1 MVVGLQGL
9 IEILRN
15 ICKLIAATG
24 QVLRYSVG
32 EHWSRVPMVVQSAA
46 LLRAAAWRRD
56 GLRLG
61 EERRKGVQVGRIG
74 RGSWLR
80 TAIACLAPAPLCA
93 AIVEHHD
100 LARCEGRLRELFEV
114 PQSLLGIA
122 TSIAGAIAVSF
133 PLSAHHASAFWDE
146 PHRPCGAPMSDRV
159 AAVTKTSSPS
169 IEPIMFAWSWRG
181 TPIPVGYELSGPVGA
196 EPLLMLPAMST
207 VSTRDELRA
216 LAHHLETRRC
226 VITDWPGFGDTARP
240 RLDYDR
246 ALCRGFLEDLVA
258 HLRRELERPS
268 FPVVACGHAAGY
280 AIDLEARQPGTFTH
294 LVLIA
299 PTWRGPLPTMMS
311 GRKPIQQRIRRL
323 IHAPIIGELL
333 YRLNVSRPVVRMM
346 YRRHVFAD
354 PAFLTDDLLA
364 DRMRLTRQPG
374 ARFASACFVTGALDP
389 FDDRA
394 AFLAA
399 ARRVQARC

>member
-1 MVVGLQGL
+1 
-9 IEILRN
+9 
-15 ICKLIAATG
+15 
-24 QVLRYSVG
+24 
-32 EHWSRVPMVVQSAA
+32 
-46 LLRAAAWRRD
+46 
-56 GLRLG
+56 
-61 EERRKGVQVGRIG
+61 
-74 RGSWLR
+74 
-80 TAIACLAPAPLCA
+80 
-93 AIVEHHD
+93 
-100 LARCEGRLRELFEV
+100 
-114 PQSLLGIA
+114 
-122 TSIAGAIAVSF
+122 
-133 PLSAHHASAFWDE
+133 
-146 PHRPCGAPMSDRV
+146 MSDRV
-159 AAVTKTSSPS
+159 AAVSKASSPS
-169 IEPIMFAWSWRG
+169 IEQTTFGWSWHG
-181 TPIPVGYELSGPVGA
+181 TPIPVGYEVSGPADA
-196 EPLLMLPAMST
+196 EPILLLPAMST

-226 VITDWPGFGDTARP
+226 VITDWPGFGDMARP

-246 ALCRGFLEDLVA
+246 TLCRGFLEELVA
-258 HLRRELERPS
+258 HLQGELERPS

-280 AIDLEARQPGTFTH
+280 AIDLEARRPGTFTH

-299 PTWRGPLPTMMS
+299 PTWRGPLPTMM
-311 GRKPIQQRIRRL
+311 GGPKPIQGRIRKL
-323 IHAPIIGELL
+323 IHAPVIGELL

-399 ARRVQARC
+399 ARRVQGPMLMLYGPDTPPKSRAEMQALADLPGIKSRLLQRGTLGMAEELAGDIAPLIDGFLSAKTPHPSGRNPHRS

>member
-1 MVVGLQGL
+1 
-9 IEILRN
+9 
-15 ICKLIAATG
+15 
-24 QVLRYSVG
+24 
-32 EHWSRVPMVVQSAA
+32 
-46 LLRAAAWRRD
+46 
-56 GLRLG
+56 
-61 EERRKGVQVGRIG
+61 
-74 RGSWLR
+74 
-80 TAIACLAPAPLCA
+80 
-93 AIVEHHD
+93 
-100 LARCEGRLRELFEV
+100 
-114 PQSLLGIA
+114 
-122 TSIAGAIAVSF
+122 
-133 PLSAHHASAFWDE
+133 
-146 PHRPCGAPMSDRV
+146 MSDRV
-159 AAVTKTSSPS
+159 GAVTKASSPS
-169 IEPIMFAWSWRG
+169 IEPTTFAWSWRG
-181 TPIPVGYELSGPVGA
+181 TPISIGYEVSGPSRA
-196 EPLLMLPAMST
+196 EPILLLPAMST

-226 VITDWPGFGDTARP
+226 VIADWPGFGNTARP
-240 RLDYDR
+240 RLDYNG
-246 ALCRGFLEDLVA
+246 ALCRGFLEELVA
-258 HLRRELERPS
+258 HLQGKLKRRS

-311 GRKPIQQRIRRL
+311 ARKRIQGRIRKL
-323 IHAPIIGELL
+323 IHAPVIGELL

-389 FDDRA
+389 FDNRT

-399 ARRVQARC
+399 ARRVQGPMLVLYGPDTPPKSRAEMEALADLPGIESRLMRHGALGMAEELAGDLAPLINGFLSRKRPHFSEHNPHGAV